1 MERLDEDLITL
12 LKHDARASVTELATR
27 LGTSR
32 ATTKAHLDR
41 LIQSGRIRRFT
52 IDVDVEDPTLV
63 RAVMLIEIEGPLV
76 RKVSHMIRRLR
87 GIADLYT
94 TSGDWDLVAMTE
106 TRDLADFDRLLR
118 EVREVNG
125 VTNSRT
131 QILLTRE

>member
-1 MERLDEDLITL
+1 MERIEKDLLTL
-12 LKHDARASVTELATR
+12 LKHDSRASVTELASR

-32 ATTKAHLDR
+32 ATAKVHLDR

-52 IDVDVEDPTLV
+52 IDMDIEDPHSV

-76 RKVSHMIRRLR
+76 RKVSHTIRRLR

-106 TRDLADFDRLLR
+106 TQDLADFDRLLR
-118 EVREVNG
+118 EVREVTG

>member
-1 MERLDEDLITL
+1 MDTLDTQLVDL
-12 LKHDARASVTELATR
+12 LKQNGRASVTELAAR

-32 ATTKAHLDR
+32 ATVKAHLER
-41 LIQSGRIRRFT
+41 LIQTGRIRRFT
-52 IDVDVEDPTLV
+52 IDMDVEDPTLV

-76 RKVSHMIRRLR
+76 RKVSHTIRRLL

-118 EVREVNG
+118 EVREVKG

>member
-1 MERLDEDLITL
+1 MESLDGKLIDL
-12 LKHDARASVTELATR
+12 LKHDARASVTELAAR

-32 ATTKAHLDR
+32 ATTKAHLDN

-52 IDVDVEDPTLV
+52 IDMDTQDPNIV

-76 RKVSHMIRRLR
+76 RKVSHTIRRLR
-87 GIADLYT
+87 GIADLYS

-118 EVREVNG
+118 EVREVKG

-131 QILLTRE
+131 QILLARE